1 MLGPRGAFDE
11 DAIPDD
17 NDDEDLKDDPISRM
31 DMTVSSRKFANI
43 SSALVCDTMFSNA
56 LSFREA
62 HSFINDMRR
71 A

>member
-31 DMTVSSRKFANI
+31 DMTVSSRKFASI
-43 SSALVCDTMFSNA
+43 SLRTSYHVPHVPARYRPAPFL
-56 LSFREA
+56 LSL
-62 HSFINDMRR
+62 
-71 A
+71 